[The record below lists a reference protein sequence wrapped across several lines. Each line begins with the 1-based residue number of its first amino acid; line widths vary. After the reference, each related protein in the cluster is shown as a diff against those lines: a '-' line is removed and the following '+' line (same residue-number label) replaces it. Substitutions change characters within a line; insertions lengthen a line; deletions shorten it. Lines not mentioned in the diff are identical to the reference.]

1 MQLDQA
7 IISNLTLNQKT
18 HTMSSLVIPP
28 SVFYTHILI
37 SCTDRSKTVDWIDL
51 ITGYINAMNDLRG
64 YLYDNDLTYGNLWTT
79 TTHELYCLDIYIIC
93 LQEMIKGD

>member
-1 MQLDQA
+1 LLVGA
-7 IISNLTLNQKT
+7 LNLNITFDLKT
-18 HTMSSLVIPP
+18 HLMASLVIPP

-37 SCTDRSKTVDWIDL
+37 SCTDRDKTVDWIDL

-64 YLYDNDLTYGNLWTT
+64 YLYDHNLEYGALFAT

-93 LQEMIKGD
+93 LQEVIQGF

>member
-1 MQLDQA
+1 MA
-7 IISNLTLNQKT
+7 GPFNLNITFDLKT

-37 SCTDRSKTVDWIDL
+37 SCTDKDTTVDWIDL

-64 YLYDNDLTYGNLWTT
+64 YLYDHDLTYGALWAT
-79 TTHELYCLDIYIIC
+79 TTHELYSLDIYIIC
-93 LQEMIKGD
+93 LQEVIQGF